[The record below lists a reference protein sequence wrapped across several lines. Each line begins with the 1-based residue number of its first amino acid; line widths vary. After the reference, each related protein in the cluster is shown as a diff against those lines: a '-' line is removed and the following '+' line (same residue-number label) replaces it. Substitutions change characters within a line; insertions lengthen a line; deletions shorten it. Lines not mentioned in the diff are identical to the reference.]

1 MTQQLDR
8 IENKL
13 DDFIST
19 VGARAIDMEG
29 RVKVLETNQSH
40 AAWVAT
46 WLSGIVASIVAAAI
60 LSWRQVTGQ

>member
-13 DDFIST
+13 DEFINLVSE
-19 VGARAIDMEG
+19 RAINMEG
-29 RVKVLETNQSH
+29 RVKALETNQSH

-46 WLSGIVASIVAAAI
+46 WLSGIVASIVAAVI
-60 LSWRQVTGQ
+60 LSWKQLTE